1 LLFVKIVKF
10 YYYLKHDYNFI
21 VASEKSKKI
30 VFLRQIRTF
39 IPGMSLLS
47 QLNPA
52 PLWIYF
58 EEICSIP
65 RLSKNEWKIRQY
77 LLEFAKKNNL
87 ESKEDEVG
95 NILIIKPPAIG
106 MENRKI
112 VVLQSH
118 MDMVG
123 EKNADYPHDWTTDPI
138 IPAVKGEWVTATGTT
153 LGADD
158 GIGIAS
164 QLAILTDEN
173 LKAGMI
179 ECLFT
184 VDEESGMTGAINL
197 KADFFNG
204 RTLLNLDSEDE
215 GILFIGCAGGMDT
228 VGTMNYQAVPV
239 HEGSYAVNISVTGL
253 HGGHSGDEIH
263 KGYGNAVKIM
273 NRLISDL
280 SNQFNIAVAYF
291 DGGNLRNAIPREAF
305 ATIVFDRT
313 VLEQVKDHI
322 DNFYSTQTEEFGD
335 LEKDLKISGKV
346 TNVPSY
352 VMDKENQTKFID
364 ALTCCPHGVIAW
376 SKEMDDLVETSTN
389 LASAKFS
396 ENHTIRIITTQRSS
410 AESAKINASA
420 TVESCLRLAGA
431 EVVHSDGYPGWKPDI
446 TSEILQI
453 THKSYISL
461 FGEEPAIKAIHA
473 GLECGLVYE
482 KIKGIDMIS
491 FGPTIK
497 GAHTPEEMI
506 EIRTAQMFWDLLID
520 VVKNIPVK

>member
-1 LLFVKIVKF
+1 MSIL
-10 YYYLKHDYNFI
+10 
-21 VASEKSKKI
+21 SK
-30 VFLRQIRTF
+30 
-39 IPGMSLLS
+39 LS
-47 QLNPA
+47 PE
-52 PLWIYF
+52 PIWIYF
-58 EEICSIP
+58 EEICNIP
-65 RLSKNEWKIRQY
+65 RLSKNEGKIRRY
-77 LLEFAKKNNL
+77 LIEFAKKNNL

-95 NILIIKPPAIG
+95 NILITKPAVKG
-106 MENRKI
+106 MEDRKT

-123 EKNADYPHDWTTDPI
+123 EKNADYPHNWTTDPI
-138 IPAVKGEWVTATGTT
+138 IPKINDGWVTATGTT

-158 GIGIAS
+158 GIGIAA
-164 QLAILTDEN
+164 QLAILTDKN
-173 LKAGMI
+173 LKAGKI

-197 KADFFNG
+197 DPDFFSG

-228 VGTMNYQAVPV
+228 VGTMKYKPV
-239 HEGSYAVNISVTGL
+239 KVKEKSSALDISVTGL

-273 NRLISDL
+273 NRLLWNISNNFDV
-280 SNQFNIAVAYF
+280 SVADF

-305 ATIVFDRT
+305 SKIVCNKAD
-313 VLEQVKDHI
+313 LEQIKSWTDKFYLTQI
-322 DNFYSTQTEEFGD
+322 DEFGI
-335 LEKDLKISGKV
+335 LEKDLRISIRE
-346 TNVPSY
+346 TDVPEY
-352 VMDKENQTKFID
+352 AMDKEDQKKFLN

-376 SKEMDDLVETSTN
+376 SQEMEDLVETSTN

-396 ENHTIRIITTQRSS
+396 SNNTIRIITTQRSS
-410 AESAKINASA
+410 VESAKNNASSM
-420 TVESCLRLAGA
+420 VESCLQLAGA
-431 EVVHSDGYPGWKPDI
+431 EVVHSDGYPGWKPNL
-446 TSEILQI
+446 TSEILKI
-453 THKSYISL
+453 TLKSYIEL
-461 FGEEPAIKAIHA
+461 FGKEPLVRAIHA

-506 EIRTAQMFWDLLID
+506 EIKTAQMFWDLLID
-520 VVKNIPVK
+520 VIKNMPVK